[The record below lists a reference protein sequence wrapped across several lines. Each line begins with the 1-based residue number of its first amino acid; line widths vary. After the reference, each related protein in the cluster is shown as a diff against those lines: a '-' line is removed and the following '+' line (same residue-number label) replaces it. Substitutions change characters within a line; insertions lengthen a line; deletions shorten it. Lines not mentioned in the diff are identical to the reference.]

1 MVKFIYKQ
9 RGREEIERTM
19 KPTRILVAESSTFMS
34 IMLTTALKK
43 LGFEVLDTAKD
54 GKDAVAKYKELN
66 PDVALVDTALNGLS
80 GIEVA
85 RRIVAGDPS
94 AVVIMLVMESSDD
107 PETIVEAV
115 RAGARGYMKKPL
127 SEDDIEKSIGGA
139 LGR

>member
-1 MVKFIYKQ
+1 M
-9 RGREEIERTM
+9 
-19 KPTRILVAESSTFMS
+19 AESSAFMS

-80 GIEVA
+80 GIEVV
-85 RRIVAGDPS
+85 RRIVAGDPG